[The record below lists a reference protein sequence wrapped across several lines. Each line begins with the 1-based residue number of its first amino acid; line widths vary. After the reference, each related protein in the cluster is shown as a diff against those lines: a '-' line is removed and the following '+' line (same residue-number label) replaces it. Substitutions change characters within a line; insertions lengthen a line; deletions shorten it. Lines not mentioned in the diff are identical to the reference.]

1 MKAPLV
7 ERALHIFLEPAAT
20 PRAWSYRVTNPQGV
34 SETGALPSLDALAA
48 VLQRHGALLTGMPWT
63 ELPTFGG
70 APPSPTDGVW
80 SWDERRLL
88 VGVKPDLLELISRD
102 DPRELASP

>member
-1 MKAPLV
+1 MK
-7 ERALHIFLEPAAT
+7 RALHIFLGPDDPAAL
-20 PRAWSYRVTNPQGV
+20 PRAWSYRVTNSDGV
-34 SETGALPSLDALAA
+34 SETGPLPSLDALAE
-48 VLQRHGALLTGMPWT
+48 VLQRHGAVLTDLPWT

-88 VGVKPDLLELISRD
+88 VGVRPDLLELISRD
-102 DPRELASP
+102 GPREVASP